1 MSIVD
6 YSGGERGTRTA
17 YIEVH
22 TQPGS
27 SQRMSFG
34 FQAPTRVDDV
44 FATIGVVTPLDHLVR
59 FTELA

>member
-1 MSIVD
+1 M
-6 YSGGERGTRTA
+6 RTA
-17 YIEVH
+17 YVEVH

-34 FQAPTRVDDV
+34 FEAPTRVDDV